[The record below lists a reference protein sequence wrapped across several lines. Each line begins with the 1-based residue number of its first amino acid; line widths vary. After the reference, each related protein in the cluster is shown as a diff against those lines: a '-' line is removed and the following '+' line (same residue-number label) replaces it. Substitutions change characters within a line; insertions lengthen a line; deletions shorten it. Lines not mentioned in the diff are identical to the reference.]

1 MEHFK
6 NKQLVFLEKD
16 YKCPSSDD
24 CIDSAKRFLESWL
37 NLPTEQ
43 VDAMIIHYQFNQ
55 MDREELTKIMF
66 NPENIIVTYS
76 VYTQG
81 SDAMFK
87 RYMASTALNSV
98 KGLTYIDA
106 SGALIQYLN
115 RNLKDVEK
123 NLFEII
129 SAINTNNI
137 ISIDYNRPDRSK
149 KLNPE
154 LLRVQINGMY
164 ENCVQLKELND
175 ENIIPIDEKLFN
187 RTRVRK

>member
-16 YKCPSSDD
+16 YKCPNSDD
-24 CIDSAKRFLESWL
+24 CIDSAKTFLESWL

-55 MDREELTKIMF
+55 MDREELAKIMF

-81 SDAMFK
+81 SDGMFK

-106 SGALIQYLN
+106 SGALIKYLN

-137 ISIDYNRPDRSK
+137 ISIDYNRADISK
-149 KLNPE
+149 ELNPE